1 MENNKTA
8 AQLTAD
14 LFACYQA
21 EEEAKTARKNTF
33 AAMLWA
39 ALSELAGK
47 EVNKPIQVRIKPEAL
62 VSDNFLTVR
71 GKTAD
76 GYLTVGKASAYDTEF
91 SIVFYPAKKN
101 GLRSAKTDYEF
112 SIKVCKLPFGITFDS
127 YAFHTLGKNET
138 DLTAFLRKCFEFVSD
153 FSG

>member
-1 MENNKTA
+1 MENKKTA

-21 EEEAKTARKNTF
+21 EEEAKTARKDTF
-33 AAMLWA
+33 TAMLWA

-62 VSDNFLTVR
+62 VTDKYLAVR

-76 GYLTVGKASAYDTEF
+76 GYLSVGKNSVYESDY

-101 GLRSAKTDYEF
+101 GLASVKTDCEF
-112 SIKVCKLPFGITFDS
+112 GIKVWKLPNGITFTS
-127 YAFHTLGKNET
+127 HAFSKLGRNET